1 VPHGA
6 FKNHAS
12 GSGHAKHRGAYSKNI
27 IIFKKILFF
36 FLFLKNLKEQ
46 IFKGR

>member
-12 GSGHAKHRGAYSKNI
+12 GSGHAKHRGAYNKNI
-27 IIFKKILFF
+27 IFLFF
-36 FLFLKNLKEQ
+36 LNLKEQ